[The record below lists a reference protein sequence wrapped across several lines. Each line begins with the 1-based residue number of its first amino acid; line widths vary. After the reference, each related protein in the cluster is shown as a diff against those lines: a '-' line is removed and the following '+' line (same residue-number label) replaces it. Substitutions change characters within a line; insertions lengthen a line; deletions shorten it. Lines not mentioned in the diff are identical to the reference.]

1 MDRYCSCAPGR
12 KTAEA
17 SDQPCRCAGCIG
29 SPDNG
34 IRRAVTD
41 TEEARSG
48 YSHSDNQESQS
59 NAGQLAQ
66 SRQAQVPIKSAKEE
80 PPGSRLGRPILA
92 EILN

>member
-1 MDRYCSCAPGR
+1 MNRYCSCTPGPR
-12 KTAEA
+12 SAEA
-17 SDQPCRCAGCIG
+17 SDQDCRDGGWIG
-29 SPDNG
+29 SPDEG

-41 TEEARSG
+41 AEEARSG

-80 PPGSRLGRPILA
+80 PPGSRLGRSILA
-92 EILN
+92 EILI